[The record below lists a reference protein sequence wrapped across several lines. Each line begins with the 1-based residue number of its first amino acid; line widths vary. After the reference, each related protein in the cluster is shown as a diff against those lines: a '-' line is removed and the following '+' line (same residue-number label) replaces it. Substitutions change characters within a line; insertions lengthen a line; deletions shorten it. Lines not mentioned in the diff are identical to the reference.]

1 MEDSTQVG
9 ETNCFGSDNSKK
21 ESYVDSKLPIQEFG
35 TLSFLCSSLKSLDAE
50 GNKAVEQHH
59 EIFSGEEGSK
69 IPESAVEVESEAGAK
84 EDMEPN
90 IVSYNRKVHA
100 HRDGTADNISD
111 SSLAQCA
118 SIKDNA
124 TGDAQEQSIDVKN
137 EDSDRSSDVILVQRG
152 NSKDMTNEM
161 THDGRGMEQHSINH
175 GHNNSDEVSVVS
187 QLRHDEGE
195 SSFTAAGLITFS
207 GPIANSGS
215 LSLRSDGSAAS
226 GRSFAFPVLQSE
238 WNSSP
243 VRMVK
248 ADRRHFRKHKG
259 WRSGLLCC
267 RF

>member
-1 MEDSTQVG
+1 MEDSTQ
-9 ETNCFGSDNSKK
+9 
-21 ESYVDSKLPIQEFG
+21 
-35 TLSFLCSSLKSLDAE
+35 
-50 GNKAVEQHH
+50 
-59 EIFSGEEGSK
+59 IFSGEEGSK

-90 IVSYNRKVHA
+90 IVSYNSKIVGGSITFSFNSPEQMVSNNKNEQTENLTVHFIESGKVHA